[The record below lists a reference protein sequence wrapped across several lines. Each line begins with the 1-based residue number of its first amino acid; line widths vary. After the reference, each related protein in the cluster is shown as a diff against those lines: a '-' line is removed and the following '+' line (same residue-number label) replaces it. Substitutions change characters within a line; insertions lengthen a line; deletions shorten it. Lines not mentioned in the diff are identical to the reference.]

1 MPIEITLERRQLQLT
16 RIEAA
21 LAKGATSRH
30 ALRRQFESAIATKQA
45 LFEPMG
51 AFKVNE
57 ATLRWCIHRYSE
69 QLVPDAMAQLKFFL
83 ALQRPLYFET
93 GFAPLFYFTHK
104 SGSQGLSVSKSA
116 VAAVAEGIGAI
127 VMQRLLK
134 ARILCR
140 PYHDF
145 PDLIG
150 TDAPSGRQITTSTL
164 YLMEVKG
171 TCMRSVSEMRQTLAE
186 EVFRLAAYTAAA
198 QDLDPTRAMVGVLVG
213 VVIHA
218 VNRVN
223 VLLIEVT
230 L

>member
-30 ALRRQFESAIATKQA
+30 ALRRQFESAIAAKQA
-45 LFEPMG
+45 LFQPVG
-51 AFKVNE
+51 ALKVNE

-83 ALQRPLYFET
+83 ALQHPLYFEP

-116 VAAVAEGIGAI
+116 VAAVAEGVGAI

-150 TDAPSGRQITTSTL
+150 TDAPSGSQITTSKL

-171 TCMRSVSEMRQTLAE
+171 HLYAFSLRDAANAGGRSVS
-186 EVFRLAAYTAAA
+186 
-198 QDLDPTRAMVGVLVG
+198 TRGLYGGGPRSGPHQSDGGGASGG
-213 VVIHA
+213 GHPC
-218 VNRVN
+218 RGSG
-223 VLLIEVT
+223 
-230 L
+230 

>member
-1 MPIEITLERRQLQLT
+1 LT
-16 RIEAA
+16 SPEAA

-30 ALRRQFESAIATKQA
+30 ALRRQFESAIAAKQA
-45 LFEPMG
+45 LFEPAG
-51 AFKVNE
+51 ALKVDE

-69 QLVPDAMAQLKFFL
+69 QLVPDATDQIKFFL
-83 ALQRPLYFET
+83 ALQRPLYFEP

-104 SGSQGLSVSKSA
+104 SGGQGLSVSKSA
-116 VAAVAEGIGAI
+116 VAAVSEGVGAI
-127 VMQRLLK
+127 VMQRLMK
-134 ARILCR
+134 ARIISR

-150 TDAPSGRQITTSTL
+150 TDAPSGSQINHSKL

-171 TCMRSVSEMRQTLAE
+171 ACMRSVSEMRQTLAE

-213 VVIHA
+213 VVIHTVDHFSA
-218 VNRVN
+218 
-223 VLLIEVT
+223 LLTEVT